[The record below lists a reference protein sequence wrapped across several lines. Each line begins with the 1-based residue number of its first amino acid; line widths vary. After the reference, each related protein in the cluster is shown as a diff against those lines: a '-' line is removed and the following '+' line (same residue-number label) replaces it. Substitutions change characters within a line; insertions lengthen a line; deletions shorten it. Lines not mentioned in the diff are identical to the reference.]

1 MQIIRVLLSYRK
13 VKKMQ
18 DVVLD
23 LLCRS
28 PEVLE
33 SISKFLRTLPAY
45 QAAQRDFYA
54 TAEQVREKAGPE
66 LFSRLEDQFLTY
78 TNYEVLAY
86 YAFGLGLR
94 EELVRALSL

>member
-1 MQIIRVLLSYRK
+1 
-13 VKKMQ
+13 MQ

-33 SISKFLRTLPAY
+33 SISKFLPTIPAY
-45 QAAQRDFYA
+45 QAAQQDFYA
-54 TAEQVREKAGPE
+54 TSEQVREKVGAE
-66 LFSRLEDQFLTY
+66 LFNRLEDQFLTY
-78 TNYEVLAY
+78 TNYEVRAY

-94 EELVRALSL
+94 EELIRALVL

>member
-1 MQIIRVLLSYRK
+1 
-13 VKKMQ
+13 MQ

-23 LLCRS
+23 LLWRN

-54 TAEQVREKAGPE
+54 AVDQAREQVSPE
-66 LFSRLEDQFLTY
+66 LFDCLQDRFFTY
-78 TNYEVLAY
+78 TNYEVCAY

-94 EELVRALSL
+94 EELIRELTL

>member
-1 MQIIRVLLSYRK
+1 
-13 VKKMQ
+13 MQ

-23 LLCRS
+23 LLWRN

-54 TAEQVREKAGPE
+54 AVDQVREQVSPE
-66 LFSRLEDQFLTY
+66 LFDCLQDRFFTC
-78 TNYEVLAY
+78 TNYEVCAY

-94 EELVRALSL
+94 EELIRELTL

>member
-1 MQIIRVLLSYRK
+1 
-13 VKKMQ
+13 MQ

-33 SISKFLRTLPAY
+33 SISKFLPTIPAY
-45 QAAQRDFYA
+45 QAAQQDFYA
-54 TAEQVREKAGPE
+54 TAEREKVGAE
-66 LFSRLEDQFLTY
+66 LFNRLEDQFLTY
-78 TNYEVLAY
+78 TNYEVRAY

-94 EELVRALSL
+94 EELIRALVL